1 MYYDNS
7 NDMDL
12 VFFDGKI
19 TSSEY
24 LILIIIG
31 GVIYGIW
38 KIIFEDQVKHNRLI
52 RKAQKKGDKIEYLR
66 LTMTHSQ
73 AVLIAEKELGLSENE
88 FLKQASATQAR
99 NECELKE
106 TYPYDVLCDLA
117 RKKQV
122 QLDVQKYLSVVQKK
136 DLKIL

>member
-1 MYYDNS
+1 
-7 NDMDL
+7 MDL
-12 VFFDGKI
+12 VYFDAKI
-19 TSSEY
+19 TFSEY
-24 LILIIIG
+24 LIIILIG
-31 GVIYGIW
+31 GVVYGIW

-52 RKAQKKGDKIEYLR
+52 RQAQKKGDKIEYIR
-66 LTMTHSQ
+66 LTMTYSQ

-88 FLKQASATQAR
+88 FLKQASATQAG

-117 RKKQV
+117 REKQV